1 MADTYTWNIAT
12 IDRELSTGAVDT
24 VHWTVNTSRPNPN
37 VSGEPYTA
45 SAYGSQG
52 CTADPKSKSF
62 IPYASLTKAVCIDW
76 VKEGLGTEQVA
87 SLESGLT
94 STLDQL
100 ENPTEAA
107 GVPWATTMDTSTA
120 DLG

>member
-12 IDRELSTGAVDT
+12 LDRELSTGAVDT
-24 VHWTVNTSRPNPN
+24 VHWTVNASRPNPN
-37 VSGEPYTA
+37 ASGEPYTA
-45 SAYGSQG
+45 GAYGSQS

-62 IPYASLTKAVCIDW
+62 IPYASLTKAVCIAW
-76 VKEGLGTEQVA
+76 VKEGLGTEHVA
-87 SLESGLT
+87 ALESGLT
-94 STLDQL
+94 ATLDQL

>member
-1 MADTYTWNIAT
+1 MTDTYTWSVNT
-12 IDRELSTGAVDT
+12 LNRELSDGAVYT
-24 VHWTVNTSRPNPN
+24 VHWTVNASRPNPN

-45 SAYGSQG
+45 GAYGSQG
-52 CTADPKSKSF
+52 CTANPESKSF
-62 IPYASLTKAVCIDW
+62 IPYESLTKAVCIDW
-76 VKEGLGTEQVA
+76 VKEGLGAEQVA

-94 STLDQL
+94 ATLDQL